1 MLMKTGF
8 SQQIVEKYSSTIFH
22 ENPCSGSRVVPY
34 GQTDGRTDGRTDGQT
49 SVMTLI
55 VAFGSLA
62 KAPEESNVA
71 VSIGQWTCCEGQ
83 KKRSFP

>member
-1 MLMKTGF
+1 MKILAVGAELF
-8 SQQIVEKYSSTIFH
+8 
-22 ENPCSGSRVVPY
+22 
-34 GQTDGRTDGRTDGQT
+34 RTDGRTDGQT

-62 KAPEESNVA
+62 KAPEESSVA

-83 KKRSFP
+83 KKRSFS